1 MRLVPGSLGGYE
13 DPVVDVYGV
22 RGALMPQHI
31 LLRAVPHAEEELG
44 LGAAQGAQREK
55 GEDDVDVHVDVE
67 KALIYILKF
76 LFYFP
81 HAARRRRQ
89 TVHRL
94 PWARPRAHLGRRKAI
109 PCPRASTDGQ
119 MGTTARRRSALSG
132 VATLWELCGT
142 HHRAPPRR
150 KNRARGRRAAWAGSV
165 EAHGSCAS
173 YAPNGVVGGA
183 VRGPLRAPEHGRR
196 RDALM
201 LQNCNIR
208 PRPSCTHERVKD

>member
-1 MRLVPGSLGGYE
+1 
-13 DPVVDVYGV
+13 
-22 RGALMPQHI
+22 MPQHI

-173 YAPNGVVGGA
+173 YAPNSVVGGA

-208 PRPSCTHERVKD
+208 PRRLVHERVKD